1 MGTRNPD
8 RVPLAYRRARCETVA
23 DMIDQGWDVISR
35 CRKCELLMAVD
46 LQTIARLRGPATSL
60 WCRKARCRRIG
71 CGGVVEFQAKAP
83 GMAWH
88 EELEAPWPNGKPP
101 AGGAAHG

>member
-8 RVPLAYRRARCETVA
+8 RVPLAYRRRRCETVA

-35 CRKCELLMAVD
+35 CRRCELLMTVD
-46 LQTIARLRGPATSL
+46 LQMIARVRGPAFSL
-60 WCRKARCRRIG
+60 WCRKSRCRRIG
-71 CGGVVEFQAKAP
+71 CTGVVEFQAKAP

-88 EELEAPWPNGKPP
+88 EALEAPWPDGKPP
-101 AGGAAHG
+101 ATGPAHG